1 MDKTLKYQRA
11 IIDIL
16 KEYAAIKK
24 TLTPGVKSQIVV
36 DTNNHHYQ
44 LLSVGW
50 HGQKYIYT
58 MAFHFDI
65 VDEKIW
71 IQQNNTEAMIAD
83 ELVERGVPATDIVL
97 GFVVPDARQF
107 SGFAVA

>member
-1 MDKTLKYQRA
+1 
-11 IIDIL
+11 
-16 KEYAAIKK
+16 
-24 TLTPGVKSQIVV
+24 
-36 DTNNHHYQ
+36 
-44 LLSVGW
+44 
-50 HGQKYIYT
+50 